1 MSPEIMPSPQPGRR
15 PSAIASVLTL
25 SNLKVR
31 AIFLQLLVVGCVI
44 GIAWFL
50 VTTTRHNLESRSIAT
65 GFGFLNRQAGIPIGE
80 AILAYTPADT
90 YGRALAVG
98 LVNTA
103 KVALLGIVFATICGT
118 AIGIARLSK
127 NWLLSRLAGFYVEVT
142 RDIPLLLQLVFWYS
156 VLQGLPSARE
166 ALSPFPGAF
175 LSNRGLYL
183 PSINLG
189 FLHGLALFALIV
201 AGGLA
206 LRNALASPLARS
218 KKFTFASISA
228 FILATALFFSGGA
241 PEVDIPALS
250 GFNFRGGYYVS
261 PEFFA
266 LLFGLVA
273 YTAAFIAEIVRAG
286 ILAVRNGQWEA
297 GFALGLSRAQ
307 ILRKIVVPQALRII
321 VPPLTSQYVNLTKN
335 SSLAVA
341 IGYQETVSIANTTL
355 NQTGQ
360 AIEVIALIM
369 SAYLIVSLS
378 ISLVMNW
385 HDHAIQLKAR

>member
-1 MSPEIMPSPQPGRR
+1 MPRNTKK
-15 PSAIASVLTL
+15 PSQTVGGIDAAMSVLTL
-25 SNLKVR
+25 RNLKVR
-31 AIFLQLLVVGCVI
+31 AVALQVIAVLCVAGVVC
-44 GIAWFL
+44 FL
-50 VTTTRHNLESRSIAT
+50 VATTRFNLETRSIAT
-65 GFGFLNRQAGIPIGE
+65 GFGFLGRQAGIPIGE
-80 AILAYTPADT
+80 AIVEYTPADT
-90 YGRALAVG
+90 YGRALVVG
-98 LVNTA
+98 LLNTV
-103 KVALLGIVFATICGT
+103 KVALLGIVLATICGT

-127 NWLLSRLAGFYVEVT
+127 NWLLVKLAGLYVEIA
-142 RDIPLLLQLVFWYS
+142 RDVPLLLQLVFWYS
-156 VLQGLPSARE
+156 VLQVLPSARE
-166 ALSPFPGAF
+166 AVSPFPGAF

-183 PSINLG
+183 PSVELG
-189 FLHGLALFALIV
+189 LLHGVSLVVLIV
-201 AGGLA
+201 AGGLT
-206 LRNALASPLARS
+206 LKNALASPLARS
-218 KKFTFASISA
+218 RKLTFTSFAA
-228 FILATALFFSGGA
+228 LGLAAALFLIGGT
-241 PEVDIPALS
+241 PKVEIPALS

-266 LLFGLVA
+266 LLFGLVV

-321 VPPLTSQYVNLTKN
+321 VPPLTSQFVNLTKN

-369 SAYLIVSLS
+369 AAYLIVSLS
-378 ISLVMNW
+378 ISLLMNW
-385 HDHAIQLKAR
+385 YDQSIQLKAR